1 MRELIRFA
9 IAHLRG
15 SGPRTAAAM
24 GAILVAVTSFVV
36 LTGTVRGERL
46 QVTQQVANNYRS
58 TYDILV
64 RPKGSAGPIEQADS
78 VVRPNFLSGSYGG
91 ITLDQVKQIS
101 SVAGV
106 AVAAPVAVLGQT
118 MRTILVTVDV
128 ASVMKGRDR
137 AMVRYELAGSVGAK
151 STTTMG
157 LRS

>member
-46 QVTQQVANNYRS
+46 QVANNYRS

-137 AMVRYELAGSVGAK
+137 AMVRYELAGSVGQNP
-151 STTTMG
+151 
-157 LRS
+157 R